1 MDDASVNEATIW
13 EAVADAMGGLPAIRC
28 GDQVVSW
35 SEFDDRASRL
45 AAAFTAMG
53 VRPGSRI
60 AIDLYNSPVYLE
72 AVFAAFKVRAAPI
85 NINYRYRE
93 RELIHLL
100 DDSNSSAL
108 VFHGA
113 LGERIRAVTAD
124 LGRPLDLIQVD
135 DGHERVEGAYEY
147 EALLVDHHPAPR
159 IPRGKDDEFILY
171 TGGTT
176 GMPRGVVWP
185 HASLFEM
192 QSAQYARRGLEVPE
206 TLKQIGEAATY
217 LAQSGRPPIVLV
229 VSPLM
234 HGTGIFT
241 SMGAFVLGGP
251 VVLCASRSLD
261 GDEIC
266 ALIEMHRIRS
276 LTLVGD
282 VFAKPILEA
291 LDRAESKGAPYD
303 VSSLE
308 QISSAGVIWS
318 TPVKRGLL
326 RHGDFLLVD
335 AVAAT
340 EGGGFASSEV
350 RRGDNIETSHFRLG
364 PNARVLDSNGE
375 DVRPGSGVVG
385 VLATTGP
392 LPNGYLNDPAKT
404 EATFRMMDGK
414 RYVVPGDMATIEVD
428 GTVVLLGRGSEVVN
442 TGGEKV
448 FVEEVEQAIAA
459 HTSVRD
465 VVVVGV
471 PDERWGHAVTAVVA
485 LQGPVIVTEGELID
499 FVRGRLADYKRPRRV
514 VFVQH
519 VERSPSG
526 KADRRWARGVA
537 EGTELAST

>member
-35 SEFDDRASRL
+35 SEFDNRASRL

-93 RELIHLL
+93 RELLHLL
-100 DDSNSSAL
+100 NDSNSSAL

-124 LGRPLDLIQVD
+124 LGRPLHLIQVD

-147 EALLVDHHPAPR
+147 EALLTDHHPAPR

-176 GMPRGVVWP
+176 GMPRGVVWS

-192 QSAQYARRGLEVPE
+192 QSAQYARRGLEAPE
-206 TLKQIGEAATY
+206 TLRQIGEAATY
-217 LAQSGRPPIVLV
+217 LAQSDRPPIVLV

-234 HGTGIFT
+234 HGTGILT

-266 ALIEMHRIRS
+266 ALIEKHRIRS
-276 LTLVGD
+276 LALVGD

-308 QISSAGVIWS
+308 QISSAGVTWS
-318 TPVKRGLL
+318 TPVKQGLL
-326 RHGDFLLVD
+326 RHGDILLVD

-340 EGGGFASSEV
+340 EGGGFASSEM
-350 RRGDNIETSHFRLG
+350 RRGDDIETSHFRLG
-364 PNARVLDSNGE
+364 PNARVLDSSGE

-414 RYVVPGDMATIEVD
+414 RYVVPGDMATIEAD
-428 GTVVLLGRGSEVVN
+428 GTIVLLGRGSEVIN

-448 FVEEVEQAIAA
+448 FVEEVEQAIAD
-459 HTSVRD
+459 HPSVRD

-471 PDERWGHAVTAVVA
+471 PDERWGHTVTAVVA
-485 LQGPVIVTEGELID
+485 LQGPATLTEGELID
-499 FVRGRLADYKRPRRV
+499 FVGGRLADYKRPRRV
-514 VFVQH
+514 VFVQN

-526 KADRRWARGVA
+526 KADRRWARDAV
-537 EGTELAST
+537 EGTEMAST